1 MNSLIIR
8 SFTGLVYA
16 SVILI
21 SLFYDAKLF
30 SFIILCFSLLAI
42 FEFQKLLLLKNITPY
57 ILLGFLCFYFLRE
70 EINDNIIKIIL
81 FVTLASHL
89 LMLKWLFSEAYEKKW
104 ITISLT
110 YGYLVFS
117 CFFIILIPYSNNE
130 YNPKLMLF
138 VFTLNWVNNSFA
150 YFFGKKFGKTKLLSR
165 VSPNK
170 SWEGFISGLFFSL
183 FTGFIFFKSEINIKS
198 FQIIIFSI
206 LIPVLAT
213 LGDLVQSKIKREA
226 GVKDSG
232 NILPGHGG
240 FYDRMDSIIFI
251 SPWAYFILNQF

>member
-1 MNSLIIR
+1 M
-8 SFTGLVYA
+8 
-16 SVILI
+16 
-21 SLFYDAKLF
+21 
-30 SFIILCFSLLAI
+30 
-42 FEFQKLLLLKNITPY
+42 
-57 ILLGFLCFYFLRE
+57 
-70 EINDNIIKIIL
+70 
-81 FVTLASHL
+81 
-89 LMLKWLFSEAYEKKW
+89 
-104 ITISLT
+104 
-110 YGYLVFS
+110 
-117 CFFIILIPYSNNE
+117 
-130 YNPKLMLF
+130 
-138 VFTLNWVNNSFA
+138 NNSFA